1 MLHRRYMGQRGDI
14 SRCCQIPHVYMGST
28 FDFTVA
34 ILHLYIIIDRL
45 KYAQLQLAEFRTQG
59 AVPISRRSLGCIM
72 FKVSTMRNAPRVP
85 RA

>member
-14 SRCCQIPHVYMGST
+14 SRCCQIPHVYMGWT

-59 AVPISRRSLGCIM
+59 AVPISRRSLGRIIS
-72 FKVSTMRNAPRVP
+72 KISTAQNALRLS